1 MSEII
6 SNSQAQKELLKH
18 MIRQLHDGGAPA
30 FVRQQLTSVL
40 KSVPYSMVVEAE
52 QELINEGLP
61 TEEVLKLCDIHTQV
75 LDGKIDQAG
84 AKPIPAGHP
93 LEVMRQENA
102 ALVRVVEEFQA
113 LARQLPQIATDALP
127 GYFESLK
134 AIFQRL
140 SEVDKHYRRK
150 EYLLFPY
157 LEKKDI
163 TGPPKVMWGKH
174 DETRRL
180 LKVAGEG
187 LVAHGPF
194 THAEIESLL
203 KFVLQPAVQ
212 AILDM
217 TMKENEIMFPMAMD
231 KLSDQEWLEIQEQT
245 SSIGYCLY
253 EPPFLWQPQ
262 EEKMTT
268 ESQPTTDFIQ
278 LPSGKFTLPE
288 LTTLLNS
295 IPVDMTFVDKDDKVR
310 WFSEGAHRI
319 FARSRAILGRDV
331 RNCHPPASVHMVEQI
346 LNDFKSGK
354 ADNAP
359 FWIELKG
366 RFVHIEYFA
375 LRDAAG
381 NYLGTL
387 EVSQDLTDLRQL
399 QGEQRLLSYKPKK

>member
-1 MSEII
+1 
-6 SNSQAQKELLKH
+6 
-18 MIRQLHDGGAPA
+18 
-30 FVRQQLTSVL
+30 
-40 KSVPYSMVVEAE
+40 
-52 QELINEGLP
+52 
-61 TEEVLKLCDIHTQV
+61 
-75 LDGKIDQAG
+75 
-84 AKPIPAGHP
+84 
-93 LEVMRQENA
+93 
-102 ALVRVVEEFQA
+102 
-113 LARQLPQIATDALP
+113 
-127 GYFESLK
+127 
-134 AIFQRL
+134 
-140 SEVDKHYRRK
+140 
-150 EYLLFPY
+150 
-157 LEKKDI
+157 
-163 TGPPKVMWGKH
+163 
-174 DETRRL
+174 
-180 LKVAGEG
+180 
-187 LVAHGPF
+187 
-194 THAEIESLL
+194 
-203 KFVLQPAVQ
+203 
-212 AILDM
+212 
-217 TMKENEIMFPMAMD
+217 
-231 KLSDQEWLEIQEQT
+231 
-245 SSIGYCLY
+245 
-253 EPPFLWQPQ
+253 
-262 EEKMTT
+262 MTT

-346 LNDFKSGK
+346 LHDFKSGK